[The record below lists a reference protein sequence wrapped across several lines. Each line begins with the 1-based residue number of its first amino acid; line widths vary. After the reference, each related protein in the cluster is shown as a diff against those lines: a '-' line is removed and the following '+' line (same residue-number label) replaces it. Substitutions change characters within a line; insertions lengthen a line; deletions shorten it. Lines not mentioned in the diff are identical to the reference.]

1 MVGID
6 KMGGVLEDGRRRQG
20 RGGLGKMSGAL
31 EDARR
36 RQGRGGGGRSMGVEL
51 VCHDW
56 AGEKRGGGGGERK
69 ERGKER
75 GLVC

>member
-20 RGGLGKMSGAL
+20 M
-31 EDARR
+31 
-36 RQGRGGGGRSMGVEL
+36 GGGGQSTGVEL

-56 AGEKRGGGGGERK
+56 AGKRRDGGGGERK
-69 ERGKER
+69 GRGRERR
-75 GLVC
+75 RVC

>member
-1 MVGID
+1 MR
-6 KMGGVLEDGRRRQG
+6 GVLEDGRRRQG
-20 RGGLGKMSGAL
+20 RRGVGQDERRAL

-56 AGEKRGGGGGERK
+56 AGKRRGGGRGRRK
-69 ERGKER
+69 ERGRER